1 MIEPTLA
8 RPRIDPVL
16 QTLLDTLP
24 TTFSAADGVHVAR
37 ARLAALKRPPELLP
51 ALRIDDRTV
60 GYGDLTDIPVRIYWP
75 PTATGEALPW
85 SSSTTA
91 AGRSAV
97 WTPMTTLPARIPSA
111 PTPSWCPS
119 TTGWPPSIP
128 AGVAAQW
135 CREPNMVH
143 GCVDFALVVPAAA
156 EVAGRGLAALK
167 QALHA

>member
-37 ARLAALKRPPELLP
+37 ARLAARKRPPELLP

-97 WTPMTTLPARIPSA
+97 WTPMTTFVRLPAPLRGNTTWCTATSISR
-111 PTPSWCPS
+111 SWCP
-119 TTGWPPSIP
+119 PRPRP
-128 AGVAAQW
+128 
-135 CREPNMVH
+135 
-143 GCVDFALVVPAAA
+143 PAA
-156 EVAGRGLAALK
+156 GWLR
-167 QALHA
+167 